1 MRVRLKML
9 KKFFYISALCVGVNT
24 VGHASLPIDSLIQQ
38 CANQTPIP
46 IANAIIKT
54 ESSYNPFAIGVNL
67 NGKSVGGFKQPTNYR
82 DAVTVAKSLI
92 ANGKNIDMGLAQIN
106 SANLRRLNLSVEQVL
121 EPCNNL
127 KAMQYILSSCY
138 ASASDSGIG
147 AKIQRAFSCYNT
159 GNHRKGFSNGYVN
172 KATKNLNAYIASSN
186 NPIYNRNVNP
196 VLPKDSMGLAE
207 YANQINTVNNH
218 YENSS
223 VRNDNVDLVE
233 TGMATKDDSRV
244 DVFSSKLQTGV
255 F

>member
-1 MRVRLKML
+1 ML
-9 KKFFYISALCVGVNT
+9 KKFFYISALFVGVNT

-38 CANQTPIP
+38 CANQTPMP
-46 IANAIIKT
+46 IAHAIIKT

-67 NGKSVGGFKQPTNYR
+67 NGKSFGGFKQPTNYQ

-172 KATKNLNAYIASSN
+172 KATKNLNAYLAGLY
-186 NPIYNRNVNP
+186 NPTYNRGVNAE
-196 VLPKDSMGLAE
+196 LPRNSSELAD
-207 YANQINTVNNH
+207 YATQINRIDSGGQKPVYNN
-218 YENSS
+218 
-223 VRNDNVDLVE
+223 NVDFVVE
-233 TGMATKDDSRV
+233 TGVAIKDDSRV
-244 DVFSSKLQTGV
+244 DVFSSKVQTGV